1 MRKRQSE
8 FTDPASLTAESSRR
22 PLANLQLKGKHLCE
36 NDRGK
41 RGESKNESDNCGSGS
56 RGVCLPTGARSVRR
70 NAKDPE
76 VKLEFEVASIKRS
89 ALPGRG
95 ASRLG
100 RQGGPGSGRSG
111 RVSYAFSTI
120 RDLIVD
126 AYGVKPSQVSG
137 GPKWLDS
144 SNDLTSWP
152 SCPRVPRR
160 NRSRSCC
167 KLSLRSVSSSRC
179 IAKRKSC
186 RSTRWWWA
194 LKVPS

>member
-1 MRKRQSE
+1 MSRTIAGAVLVACVCPLVHAQS
-8 FTDPASLTAESSRR
+8 AA
-22 PLANLQLKGKHLCE
+22 
-36 NDRGK
+36 
-41 RGESKNESDNCGSGS
+41 
-56 RGVCLPTGARSVRR
+56 

-100 RQGGPGSGRSG
+100 RQGGPGSGDPG

-144 SNDLTSWP
+144 ERFDIMAKF
-152 SCPRVPRR
+152 PRVPRR

-167 KLSLRSVSSSRC
+167 KLSCGAFQARAASPNERAADVR
-179 IAKRKSC
+179 AGGGR
-186 RSTRWWWA
+186 
-194 LKVPS
+194 